1 MNIRQGEILRSLA
14 AAFTLYFA
22 YFCAGVLLDLIW
34 YASIELR
41 TNNQITAAWKISA
54 DVIQIFFGVSVMKLF
69 VKKYNSKIAV
79 ALFGILLMAIL
90 VQINLIA
97 PKLPSA
103 ANISGVDQ
111 ALIAISI
118 CLLLL
123 WKGRI

>member
-1 MNIRQGEILRSLA
+1 
-14 AAFTLYFA
+14 
-22 YFCAGVLLDLIW
+22 
-34 YASIELR
+34 
-41 TNNQITAAWKISA
+41 
-54 DVIQIFFGVSVMKLF
+54 

-79 ALFGILLMAIL
+79 ALFGILLMATL